1 MQLSLLE
8 KMVKFLWFVNRD
20 SQAEINQTQSSAL
33 EICDKFI

>member
-1 MQLSLLE
+1 MSARGLI
-8 KMVKFLWFVNRD
+8 RD